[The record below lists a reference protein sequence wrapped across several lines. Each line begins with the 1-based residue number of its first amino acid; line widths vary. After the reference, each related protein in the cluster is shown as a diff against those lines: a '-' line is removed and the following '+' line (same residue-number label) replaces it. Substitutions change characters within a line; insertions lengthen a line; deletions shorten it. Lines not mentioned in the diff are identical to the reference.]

1 MFRMAVAL
9 LALLVCAD
17 TGQASPWP
25 PSPDHTQFPL
35 WSGAPPHPLAATL
48 YDKETLERGEKLIA
62 GKPFLYVHSV
72 TKPTLTIYRPRGR
85 STAAGVLVFP
95 GGGFWDLAIDLE
107 GTEVCGWLTA
117 NGITCILVKYRVP
130 GFDEKDSSRSG
141 PYPKSPVALE
151 DAQRAIVLTRYH
163 ARAWGLNPDK
173 IGVIGFS
180 AGGQLV
186 AATSTHDRIYARTD
200 AADDLSARPNFGI
213 ALYPGHL
220 PTSEDKLELNPNIP
234 VDARTPPQ
242 LIIQSGD
249 DPVDSPNN
257 ALAYYV
263 ALHRAKVPAEL
274 HLYPDGGHAFGLR
287 RTDRAITE
295 WPSVALR

>member
-1 MFRMAVAL
+1 M
-9 LALLVCAD
+9 
-17 TGQASPWP
+17 P
-25 PSPDHTQFPL
+25 PAINAQREN
-35 WSGAPPHPLAATL
+35 A
-48 YDKETLERGEKLIA
+48 LERGDKLIA
-62 GKPFLYVHSV
+62 GRPFLYVHSV
-72 TKPTLTIYRPRGR
+72 TKPTLTIYRPRGP
-85 STAAGVLVFP
+85 SSGASVLVFP

-107 GTEVCGWLTA
+107 GTEVCDWLTA

-141 PYPKSPVALE
+141 PYPKSPVALD

-186 AATSTHDRIYARTD
+186 AATSTHNRIYARID
-200 AADDLSARPNFGI
+200 AADDVSARPNFGI

-234 VDARTPPQ
+234 VDTRTPPQ

-274 HLYPDGGHAFGLR
+274 HLYPDGGHAFGLP
-287 RTDRAITE
+287 RTDKAITE
-295 WPSVALR
+295 WPTVALRWLKTIGVADLPSARPGKPGAGESSLAQPTSPGGSPF